1 MPSIITATELRS
13 VLGVSSALYNDAYLN
28 QIIDT
33 AETVI
38 LPMLVT
44 FKSPIQ
50 KVSLT
55 DNVAIFTTLGIHEFT
70 EGQSVV
76 ITGCGTPYNGTRV
89 VLADDLGEYTFS
101 ASITNADILEANV
114 IPSGVATLSG
124 ASTYVGNAAVQS
136 AVYTVSVEVFQ
147 ARLSSGG
154 QIEGVDFSPTPF
166 KMGRS
171 LFNTCVGLL
180 GSYMDTESMCSI
192 NA

>member
-1 MPSIITATELRS
+1 MPTIITATQLRS
-13 VLGVSSALYNDAYLN
+13 VLGVSSSLYDDTYLN

-50 KVSLT
+50 KVVLT
-55 DNVAIFTTLGIHEFT
+55 DNVATFTTLGIHEFT

-89 VLADDLGEYTFS
+89 VLADDLEQYTFT
-101 ASITNADILEANV
+101 AAIVNADILEANV
-114 IPSGVATLSG
+114 IPSGVAALSG
-124 ASTYVGNAAVQS
+124 GSTYVGNAAVQS

-147 ARLSSGG
+147 ARLAGGG
-154 QIEGVDFSPTPF
+154 QIEGVDFTATPF

-171 LFNTCVGLL
+171 LFNKCVGLL
-180 GSYMDTESMCSI
+180 GSYIEPESMCQ
-192 NA
+192 

>member
-1 MPSIITATELRS
+1 MPSIITATQLRS
-13 VLGVSSALYNDAYLN
+13 VLGVSSSLYNDAYLD

-33 AETVI
+33 AESVI

-44 FKSPIQ
+44 FKAPVQ

-70 EGQSVV
+70 QGQSVV
-76 ITGCGTPYNGTRV
+76 ITGCGSPYNGTRA
-89 VLADDLGEYTFS
+89 VLADNLGEYTFS
-101 ASITNADILEANV
+101 QSITNADLLETNV
-114 IPSGVATLSG
+114 IPSGTATLSG

-147 ARLSSGG
+147 SRLAGGG

-166 KMGRS
+166 RMGRS
-171 LFNTCVGLL
+171 LFNKCVGLL
-180 GSYMDTESMCSI
+180 GAYMDTESMCQ
-192 NA
+192 

>member
-1 MPSIITATELRS
+1 MPSIITAANLRS
-13 VLGVSSALYNDAYLN
+13 VLGVSSSLYNDAYLD

-55 DNVAIFTTLGIHEFT
+55 DNVATFTTLGIHEFT

-89 VLADDLGEYTFS
+89 VLAENLGQYTFS
-101 ASITNADILEANV
+101 QSITNADILEANV
-114 IPSGVATLSG
+114 IPSGVAALSG
-124 ASTYVGNAAVQS
+124 GSTYVGNAAVQS

-147 ARLSSGG
+147 ARLAGGG
-154 QIEGVDFSPTPF
+154 QIEGVDFTATPF
-166 KMGRS
+166 RMGRS
-171 LFNTCVGLL
+171 LFNKCVGLL
-180 GSYMDTESMCSI
+180 GSYIDPESMCQ
-192 NA
+192 

>member
-44 FKSPIQ
+44 FKSPIK

-136 AVYTVSVEVFQ
+136 AVYTVSVNVFQ

-154 QIEGVDFSPTPF
+154 QIEGVDFTSTPF

-180 GSYMDTESMCSI
+180 GSYMDTESMCQ
-192 NA
+192 

>member
-13 VLGVSSALYNDAYLN
+13 VLGVSSSLYNDAYLN

-55 DNVAIFTTLGIHEFT
+55 DNVATFTTLGIHEFT
-70 EGQSVV
+70 AGQSVV
-76 ITGCGTPYNGTRV
+76 ITGCGTPFNGTRTI
-89 VLADDLGEYTFS
+89 LDSDLGAYTFQ
-101 ASITNADILEANV
+101 AAITNADVVEANV

-124 ASTYVGNAAVQS
+124 ASTYVGNESVRS
-136 AVYTVSVEVFQ
+136 AVFVVSVEVFQ
-147 ARLSSGG
+147 SRVAAGG
-154 QIEGVDFSPTPF
+154 QIEGVDFTASPYR
-166 KMGRS
+166 MGRS
-171 LFNTCVGLL
+171 LFNRCVGLL
-180 GSYMDTESMCSI
+180 GPYLDVESMCQ
-192 NA
+192 

>member
-1 MPSIITATELRS
+1 MPTIITATQLRS
-13 VLGVSSALYNDAYLN
+13 VLGVSSSLYDDTYLN

-44 FKSPIQ
+44 FKSPIE
-50 KVSLT
+50 KVSLEN
-55 DNVAIFTTLGIHEFT
+55 NVATYTTLGIHEFT

-76 ITGCGTPYNGTRV
+76 ITGCGTPYNGTRTI
-89 VLADDLGEYTFS
+89 LADNLGEYTFS
-101 ASITNADILEANV
+101 AAITNADVNEANV

-147 ARLSSGG
+147 ARLAGGG
-154 QIEGVDFSPTPF
+154 QIEGVDFTATPF
-166 KMGRS
+166 RMGRS
-171 LFNTCVGLL
+171 LFNKCVGLL
-180 GSYMDTESMCSI
+180 GSYMDTESM
-192 NA
+192 AQ

>member
-1 MPSIITATELRS
+1 MPTIITASQLRS
-13 VLGVSSALYNDAYLN
+13 VLGVSSALYDDTYLN

-44 FKSPIQ
+44 FKSPIE

-55 DNVAIFTTLGIHEFT
+55 DNVATFTTLGIHEFT

-76 ITGCGTPYNGTRV
+76 ITGCGTFNGTRA
-89 VLADDLGEYTFS
+89 VLADNLGQYTFS
-101 ASITNADILEANV
+101 QSITNADILEANV
-114 IPSGVATLSG
+114 IPSGVAALSG
-124 ASTYVGNAAVQS
+124 GSTYVGNAAVQS

-147 ARLSSGG
+147 ARLAGGG
-154 QIEGVDFSPTPF
+154 QIEGVDFTATPF

-171 LFNTCVGLL
+171 LFNKCVGLL
-180 GSYMDTESMCSI
+180 GSYMDTESMCQ
-192 NA
+192 

>member
-1 MPSIITATELRS
+1 MPSIITATQLRS
-13 VLGVSSALYNDAYLN
+13 VLGVSSALYDDTYLN

-44 FKSPIQ
+44 FKAPIQ
-50 KVSLT
+50 ATSLS
-55 DNVAIFTTLGIHEFT
+55 DNVATFTTLGIHEFT

-76 ITGCGTPYNGTRV
+76 ITGCGSPYNGTRV
-89 VLADDLGEYTFS
+89 VLADNLGQYTFS
-101 ASITNADILEANV
+101 ASITNSDILEANV
-114 IPSGVATLSG
+114 IPSGTATLSG

-147 ARLSSGG
+147 ARLAGGG

-166 KMGRS
+166 RMGRS
-171 LFNTCVGLL
+171 LFNKCVGLL
-180 GSYMDTESMCSI
+180 GSYMDTDSL
-192 NA
+192 AQ

>member
-1 MPSIITATELRS
+1 MPTIITATQLRS
-13 VLGVSSALYNDAYLN
+13 VLGVSSSLYDDTYLN

-44 FKSPIQ
+44 FKSPID

-55 DNVAIFTTLGIHEFT
+55 DNVATFTTLGIHEFT

-76 ITGCGTPYNGTRV
+76 ITGCGSPYNGTRTI
-89 VLADDLGEYTFS
+89 LAENLGAYTFS
-101 ASITNADILEANV
+101 ATITNADINEANV

-147 ARLSSGG
+147 ARLAGGG
-154 QIEGVDFSPTPF
+154 QIEGVDFTATPF
-166 KMGRS
+166 RMGRS
-171 LFNTCVGLL
+171 LFNKCVGLL
-180 GSYMDTESMCSI
+180 GSYMDTDSM
-192 NA
+192 AQ

>member
-1 MPSIITATELRS
+1 MPTIITASELRS
-13 VLGVSSALYNDAYLN
+13 VLGVSSSLYSDAYLN

-44 FKSPIQ
+44 FKAPIE

-55 DNVAIFTTLGIHEFT
+55 DNVAAFTTLGIHEFT
-70 EGQSVV
+70 EGQTVI
-76 ITGCGTPYNGTRV
+76 ITGCGSPYNGTRV
-89 VLADDLGEYTFS
+89 VLADNLGQYTIS
-101 ASITNADILEANV
+101 QSITNADLLEANV
-114 IPSGVATLSG
+114 IPSGVAALSG
-124 ASTYVGNAAVQS
+124 GSTYVGNAAVQS
-136 AVYTVSVEVFQ
+136 AVYTVSVNVFQ

-154 QIEGVDFSPTPF
+154 QIEGVDFAVTPF

-180 GSYMDTESMCSI
+180 GSYMDTESM
-192 NA
+192 AL

>member
-1 MPSIITATELRS
+1 MPTIITASELRS
-13 VLGVSSALYNDAYLN
+13 VLGVSSSLYNDAYLN

-44 FKSPIQ
+44 FKSPIE

-55 DNVAIFTTLGIHEFT
+55 DNVATFTTLGIHEFT
-70 EGQSVV
+70 AGQSVI
-76 ITGCGTPYNGTRV
+76 ITGCGTPYNGTRTI
-89 VLADDLGEYTFS
+89 LEDNLGAYTFS
-101 ASITNADILEANV
+101 AAITNADINEANV

-147 ARLSSGG
+147 ARLAGGG

-166 KMGRS
+166 RMGRS
-171 LFNTCVGLL
+171 LFNKCVGLL
-180 GSYMDTESMCSI
+180 GSYMDTESM
-192 NA
+192 AQ